1 MLAPKNQRLIE
12 TLQTKLKIKRPSA
25 RSYASLIRRL
35 HVDLKQT
42 GPLSM
47 EFLNRDATV
56 KHVAA
61 IDNVGRRKNQSVA
74 ALAGT
79 RAADH
84 PLKRQNEYRSIM
96 LSADADYK
104 RWASS
109 GTRQKGFSGDAA
121 KLWQSVR
128 NLHKKIGRIVTAK
141 NLFKRKEHTYE
152 DLVVLQQFV
161 YAKLLSGFEPRRLEL
176 SSLRFLTP
184 DQLGLFTATEKKLMN
199 YILMTPKRWQLVY
212 NHYKTSRSYGSQTYS
227 VPPGLKTTLKK
238 IQAVFAKRVPE
249 GWIFFNRNNRPMSHS
264 SFSKFIKTVFSTYM
278 GKPYTQNVIRSIRVS
293 SLFKDA
299 PSTKALLEAQAG
311 MGSNLATLALN
322 YRVPQKS

>member
-1 MLAPKNQRLIE
+1 MLAPKNQQLIE
-12 TLQTKLKIKRPSA
+12 TLQSKLKIKRPSA

-35 HVDLKQT
+35 HTDLKQT
-42 GPLSM
+42 GPLSLD
-47 EFLNRDATV
+47 FLNRDASV

-79 RAADH
+79 RAAGH

-121 KLWQSVR
+121 KLWKSIR
-128 NLHKKIGRIVTAK
+128 NLHKKVGRIVTAK

-161 YAKLLSGFEPRRLEL
+161 YAKLLSAFEPRRLEL

-184 DQLGLFTATEKKLMN
+184 DQLGLFTATEKKT
-199 YILMTPKRWQLVY
+199 I
-212 NHYKTSRSYGSQTYS
+212 H
-227 VPPGLKTTLKK
+227 
-238 IQAVFAKRVPE
+238 
-249 GWIFFNRNNRPMSHS
+249 
-264 SFSKFIKTVFSTYM
+264 
-278 GKPYTQNVIRSIRVS
+278 PYDS
-293 SLFKDA
+293 
-299 PSTKALLEAQAG
+299 
-311 MGSNLATLALN
+311 
-322 YRVPQKS
+322 

>member
-79 RAADH
+79 RAAD
-84 PLKRQNEYRSIM
+84 LKRQNEYRSIM

-104 RWASS
+104 KWASS

-152 DLVVLQQFV
+152 DLVVLQQLV

-199 YILMTPKRWQLVY
+199 YILMT
-212 NHYKTSRSYGSQTYS
+212 
-227 VPPGLKTTLKK
+227 
-238 IQAVFAKRVPE
+238 
-249 GWIFFNRNNRPMSHS
+249 
-264 SFSKFIKTVFSTYM
+264 
-278 GKPYTQNVIRSIRVS
+278 
-293 SLFKDA
+293 
-299 PSTKALLEAQAG
+299 
-311 MGSNLATLALN
+311 
-322 YRVPQKS
+322 